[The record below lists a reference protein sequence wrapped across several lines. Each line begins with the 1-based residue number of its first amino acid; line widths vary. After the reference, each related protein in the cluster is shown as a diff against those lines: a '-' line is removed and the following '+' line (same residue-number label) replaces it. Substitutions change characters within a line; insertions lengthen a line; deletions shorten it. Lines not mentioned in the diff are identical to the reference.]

1 MEIDLFILLLAL
13 NWPWYLL
20 FLGLSTLALLPVL
33 LRYTLSWYDPLRIA
47 CVFAML
53 ANAIPPFL
61 WVTGYAS
68 TEMFVYFLLSE
79 GVFWLGLIT
88 FARKRSVT
96 SDVGV
101 ANEEHYAFYFFLVC
115 FALYVAFT
123 LLSYAMFGIPIFMDK
138 SRLSVYSGS
147 GGFGILQRFNNFF
160 SFFVPFYIFHMLRQ
174 KTHRAFCY
182 GSIAVV
188 VVFLVFSG
196 SKSEILT
203 LLYAF
208 FGYKFFFLRERPHT
222 SRRIILYLGVGVVA
236 ALFILYFQVRQWGGE
251 GLGDAAI
258 ALVTRFVASGDCY
271 FYAYPNDV
279 YQSLEVG
286 NSIQYLFSGLLTS
299 MHVIPYDDVA
309 QSIGLQLTEI
319 TRPYLAG
326 ADTGPNSRM
335 PILSYTL
342 FGWWGIIFAYIAGLV
357 TSYGM
362 FRLPARLPKG
372 LIFAGFMTYV
382 YATLAGNVTDFT
394 LGIYYLFDMM
404 LNLAFT
410 VGLVYLFTAMT
421 TAPKRLPQSS

>member
-1 MEIDLFILLLAL
+1 MEIDLFLLLLVL
-13 NWPWYLL
+13 NWQWYLL
-20 FLGLSTLALLPVL
+20 FLGLSALALLPVMR
-33 LRYTLSWYDPLRIA
+33 RYTISWYDPLRIA
-47 CVFAML
+47 CLFAVL

-79 GVFWLGLIT
+79 GLFWLGLVT
-88 FARKRSVT
+88 FAGKRRST
-96 SDVGV
+96 SDVGL
-101 ANEEHYAFYFFLVC
+101 ANEEDFAFYFFLVC

-138 SRLSVYSGS
+138 SRLSVFSGS

-160 SFFVPFYIFHMLRQ
+160 SFFVPFYIYHMLRQ
-174 KTHRAFCY
+174 QTHRLFCY
-182 GSIAVV
+182 ASIAVV
-188 VVFLVFSG
+188 AIFMIFSG

-203 LLYAF
+203 LLYAY

-222 SRRIILYLGVGVVA
+222 SRRIILYLGAGIVA
-236 ALFILYFQVRQWGGE
+236 ALFILFFQMRQWGGE
-251 GLGDAAI
+251 GLGDALT

-279 YQSLEVG
+279 YQSLDVG
-286 NSIQYLFSGLLTS
+286 NKIQYLFSGLLTS
-299 MHVIPYDDVA
+299 MHVIPYEDVA
-309 QSIGLQLTEI
+309 QSIGLQLTEL
-319 TRPYLAG
+319 TRPYLVG
-326 ADTGPNSRM
+326 VDTGPNSRM

-342 FGWWGIIFAYIAGLV
+342 FGWGGLV
-357 TSYGM
+357 FSYVAGWSTSYGM
-362 FRLPARLPKG
+362 FRLPRRLPKG

-410 VGLVYLFTAMT
+410 VGVVYLFTAMT
-421 TAPKRLPQSS
+421 TAPARQSPSP